1 MPALWRQSR
10 AARDRAR
17 HPVQRRG
24 MVRDRLREEIEW
36 RRFGETCRN
45 SKRGCRQGKERRLQ
59 RNGFQGLERKEIR
72 KEKVNRAQ
80 LAAQGR
86 WFGMADTTQE
96 KGAVGRK
103 VRKAVLPAA
112 GLGTRFLPATKA
124 QPKEMLTVVDK
135 PQIQYVVEECVVS
148 GIEHII
154 IVTGKGKNSIE
165 DHFDYS
171 PTLERF
177 LEEKGKKEQAAMVR
191 EISDMVQVSYT
202 RQKEPLGLGHAVLV
216 TRDLVGDEPF
226 AVLLGDVLIPGQ
238 NPATKQLIDVYAA
251 TGVGAIAVE
260 EVPKER
266 THLYGIIDGEPAPQP
281 PFGARL
287 LRIRDVVE
295 KPKPERAPSNLAITG
310 RYVLPSQIFDCLA
323 RTKPGAGNE
332 IQLTDALRIL
342 AQEDGLWAYIYDG
355 ISYDAG
361 DKLGFLKATVEIALQ
376 NKEFGSEFREYLKG
390 LKL

>member
-1 MPALWRQSR
+1 MTNKAYATPNSAPAEVSTS
-10 AARDRAR
+10 
-17 HPVQRRG
+17 G
-24 MVRDRLREEIEW
+24 
-36 RRFGETCRN
+36 RN
-45 SKRGCRQGKERRLQ
+45 
-59 RNGFQGLERKEIR
+59 
-72 KEKVNRAQ
+72 
-80 LAAQGR
+80 
-86 WFGMADTTQE
+86 
-96 KGAVGRK
+96 K

-135 PQIQYVVEECVVS
+135 PQIQYVAEECVAS

-165 DHFDYS
+165 DHFDS
-171 PTLERF
+171 APALERF
-177 LEEKGKKEQAAMVR
+177 LEEKGKKDQAEMVR
-191 EISDMVQVSYT
+191 KISNMVQVSYT

-216 TRDLVGDEPF
+216 ARDLVGDEPF
-226 AVLLGDVLIPGQ
+226 AVLLGDVLIPGP
-238 NPATKQLIDVYAA
+238 NPATKQLINVYEA

-260 EVPKER
+260 EVPKDK
-266 THLYGIIDGEPAPQP
+266 TNLYGIVDGEPAPQP
-281 PFGARL
+281 PFGERL
-287 LRIRDVVE
+287 LRIRDLVE
-295 KPKPERAPSNLAITG
+295 KPRPENAPSNLPPA
-310 RYVLPSQIFDCLA
+310 VFDCLA

-342 AQEDGLWAYIYDG
+342 AREHGLWAYIYEG

-376 NKEFGSEFREYLKG
+376 NPEFGAAFGSYLKT